1 MNHVLVSYP
10 ARREQ
15 KITVAEHELMLALCA
30 QPLMAIQFLRK
41 QYNLGLA
48 DAKHLF
54 ETIRDNSPS
63 YNQRID

>member
-15 KITVAEHELMLALCA
+15 KITVAEHELMLSLSGE
-30 QPLMAIQFLRK
+30 PLMAIKFLRK

-48 DAKHLF
+48 EAKHLF

-63 YNQRID
+63 YNQRSD